1 MDLFRTRLN
10 YLPYSMKRV
19 LLLLFASQFLNLCKG
34 MFRYGPK
41 LIQENFLLNQ
51 PIGSIDTPPLLST
64 RIESEGSFENLKF
77 MRD

>member
-10 YLPYSMKRV
+10 YFPYSKKRV

-51 PIGSIDTPPLLST
+51 PIGSIDAPLFST

>member
-10 YLPYSMKRV
+10 YFPYSKKRV

-51 PIGSIDTPPLLST
+51 PIGSIDTPLLST